1 MPAIAFAVR
10 KNRQIDVTWF
20 EYFVQTLWGESN
32 PDSDDSKWRRRMFC
46 KECIVHICTHR
57 IYIIWYIIV
66 SGMHLHWPL
75 HLLNQYRFD
84 DSAHINFICIIFF
97 ARRSRT
103 MWLSPSWLEWLD
115 RLASP
120 QGNTTIIA
128 HAKVVLAQHQPLTVA
143 CLYPGYASKFAY
155 FDHKF
160 GHRVF
165 STQPKYRGL
174 WAILMPYVEFHTTKC
189 LVLFAVLTEFAHN
202 EVLICQKWRPK
213 LGEFCFQDHIPR
225 ITRPI
230 YLHGSMFMKPFPKTL
245 PRKFFSK
252 HWAPNASLWRLDV
265 NVKQELAIG
274 VFFQTRNGTTAGDTN
289 KKST

>member
-1 MPAIAFAVR
+1 
-10 KNRQIDVTWF
+10 
-20 EYFVQTLWGESN
+20 
-32 PDSDDSKWRRRMFC
+32 
-46 KECIVHICTHR
+46 
-57 IYIIWYIIV
+57 
-66 SGMHLHWPL
+66 MHLHWPL

-97 ARRSRT
+97 ARWSRT

-202 EVLICQKWRPK
+202 EVLIWQKWRPK
-213 LGEFCFQDHIPR
+213 LGEFWVQDHIPR

-230 YLHGSMFMKPFPKTL
+230 YLHGRLSGIFQGQLRWEKKRVICILFHFMKPFPKTL

-265 NVKQELAIG
+265 NVKQELAID
-274 VFFQTRNGTTAGDTN
+274 VFFITRNGTTAGDTN
-289 KKST
+289 KQST